1 MENDFEIIHRIG
13 LSALLLCTISTGSWE
28 LLAVHKEA
36 DCVWF
41 ALAADPPLKWL
52 LSPLQFSYSS
62 QSGGWE
68 AKQVS
73 PVLGLLCS
81 VELVCTRVY

>member
-13 LSALLLCTISTGSWE
+13 LSALLLRTISSGSWE

-41 ALAADPPLKWL
+41 VLAVYPSLKCL
-52 LSPLQFSYSS
+52 
-62 QSGGWE
+62 GGQWAE
-68 AKQVS
+68 WVS
-73 PVLGLLCS
+73 PTLVLLCGVGLACACVCQPHS
-81 VELVCTRVY
+81 LLVPVS